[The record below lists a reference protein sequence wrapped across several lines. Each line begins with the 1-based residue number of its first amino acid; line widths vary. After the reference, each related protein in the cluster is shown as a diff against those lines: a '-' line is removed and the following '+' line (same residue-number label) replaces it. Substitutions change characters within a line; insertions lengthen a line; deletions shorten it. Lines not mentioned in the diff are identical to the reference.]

1 MELIIS
7 ILMFFGLLSP
17 EQATSMSDA
26 ELQACA
32 SANQQVIQEFID
44 THDDPYAATNTDFLI
59 DRRED

>member
-1 MELIIS
+1 MELFIS

-26 ELQACA
+26 ELHAVV
-32 SANQQVIQEFID
+32 SANQQVIEQTLD
-44 THDDPYAATNTDFLI
+44 CNDPSAVNNTDFLI